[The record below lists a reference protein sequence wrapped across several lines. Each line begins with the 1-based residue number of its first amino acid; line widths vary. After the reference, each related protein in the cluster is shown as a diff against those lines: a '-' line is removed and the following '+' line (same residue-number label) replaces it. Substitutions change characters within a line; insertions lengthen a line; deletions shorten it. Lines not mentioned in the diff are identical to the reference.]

1 MTCDEDKMLSA
12 DKLAILVN
20 DIAIAMGKLGY
31 ASDRGKVYKE

>member
-1 MTCDEDKMLSA
+1 MLSA

-20 DIAIAMGKLGY
+20 NIAIAMGKLGY